1 MFADGLK
8 NHHSEPKFS
17 ALLQFCKWLKTMGV
31 RLKHVAVPIGA
42 LLIAG
47 MLGAAPV
54 LAQNAAAR
62 AGQGAK
68 GTPPTP
74 ETILGPA
81 MLRPGT
87 ADLACGTGPAGL
99 AQWGIQRIEQSLS
112 LAGTPLAK
120 FNDLKDASEKAVRFL
135 QESCPTSDPATPT
148 GRLGAME
155 QRLEAMLEAV
165 RTVKPPLDDFYASL
179 TDEQKARLNVL
190 DTGPSGSPTKSAA
203 RNATGS
209 RYAMNQVPREQPV
222 QAAAS
227 EPPAP
232 HGGHHRHHH
241 WGFRIRIPIPFL

>member
-1 MFADGLK
+1 MRV
-8 NHHSEPKFS
+8 
-17 ALLQFCKWLKTMGV
+17 WLKP
-31 RLKHVAVPIGA
+31 VAAPVGA
-42 LLIAG
+42 LLIVG
-47 MLGAAPV
+47 MVGATPV

-148 GRLGAME
+148 GRLDAME

-165 RTVKPPLDDFYASL
+165 RTVKPALDDFYASL

-190 DTGPSGSPTKSAA
+190 DTGPRSAA
-203 RNATGS
+203 RSPARNAAGP
-209 RYAMNQVPREQPV
+209 RYAMDQVPRDPA
-222 QAAAS
+222 QAAPS
-227 EPPAP
+227 EAPAP
-232 HGGHHRHHH
+232 HGGHRRHHH
-241 WGFRIRIPIPFL
+241 WGFRIRLPIPFL

>member
-1 MFADGLK
+1 MAVDGRAKGRGL
-8 NHHSEPKFS
+8 
-17 ALLQFCKWLKTMGV
+17 MRV
-31 RLKHVAVPIGA
+31 RLKPVAAPVGA
-42 LLIAG
+42 LLIVG
-47 MLGAAPV
+47 MLGATPV
-54 LAQNAAAR
+54 LAQNPAAR
-62 AGQGAK
+62 AGQGVK

-99 AQWGIQRIEQSLS
+99 YQWGIKRIEQSLS

-135 QESCPTSDPATPT
+135 QESCPTNDPATPT

-165 RTVKPPLDDFYASL
+165 RTVKPALDDFYASL

-190 DTGPSGSPTKSAA
+190 DTGPRSATRSPA
-203 RNATGS
+203 RPTGP
-209 RYAMNQVPREQPV
+209 RYAMDQVPREPAQSAP
-222 QAAAS
+222 S
-227 EPPAP
+227 EAPAP

-241 WGFRIRIPIPFL
+241 WGFRIRLPIPFL

>member
-1 MFADGLK
+1 MARGRQNKGRGL
-8 NHHSEPKFS
+8 N
-17 ALLQFCKWLKTMGV
+17 MRI
-31 RLKHVAVPIGA
+31 RLKHVAAPLGA

-47 MLGAAPV
+47 MFCVTPG
-54 LAQNAAAR
+54 LAQNPAAR
-62 AGQGAK
+62 AAQGAK
-68 GTPPTP
+68 GGAPTP

-120 FNDLKDASEKAVRFL
+120 FNDLKAASEKAVKFL
-135 QESCPTSDPATPT
+135 EESCPTNDPVTPT

-190 DTGPSGSPTKSAA
+190 DTALPRTATRSPA
-203 RNATGS
+203 RNATGP
-209 RYAMNQVPREQPV
+209 RYAMDQVPREDPV
-222 QAAAS
+222 HTAS
-227 EPPAP
+227 APSAP

-241 WGFRIRIPIPFL
+241 WGFRIRIPIPF

>member
-1 MFADGLK
+1 MR
-8 NHHSEPKFS
+8 
-17 ALLQFCKWLKTMGV
+17 V
-31 RLKHVAVPIGA
+31 RLEQMAASLGA
-42 LLIAG
+42 LLIAA
-47 MLGAAPV
+47 MLGVTPG
-54 LAQNAAAR
+54 LAQNAAVR

-68 GTPPTP
+68 GGTPPTP

-148 GRLGAME
+148 GRLETME

-165 RTVKPPLDDFYASL
+165 RTVKPALDDFYASL

-190 DTGPSGSPTKSAA
+190 DTAPPRSATRSPA

-209 RYAMNQVPREQPV
+209 HYAMDQVPREEPV
-222 QAAAS
+222 HTAS
-227 EPPAP
+227 EPPGP
-232 HGGHHRHHH
+232 HGGHRRHHH
-241 WGFRIRIPIPFL
+241 WGFRIRLPIPF

>member
-1 MFADGLK
+1 MARGRQNKGRGL
-8 NHHSEPKFS
+8 N
-17 ALLQFCKWLKTMGV
+17 MRI
-31 RLKHVAVPIGA
+31 RLKHVAAPLGA

-47 MLGAAPV
+47 MFCMTPC
-54 LAQNAAAR
+54 LAQSPAAR
-62 AGQGAK
+62 AAQGAK
-68 GTPPTP
+68 GGTPPTP

-112 LAGTPLAK
+112 LSGTPLAK
-120 FNDLKDASEKAVRFL
+120 FNDLKGASEKAVKFL
-135 QESCPTSDPATPT
+135 EESCPTNDPVTPT

-190 DTGPSGSPTKSAA
+190 DTALPRTATRSPA
-203 RNATGS
+203 RNATGP
-209 RYAMNQVPREQPV
+209 RYAMDQVPREDPV
-222 QAAAS
+222 HTAS
-227 EPPAP
+227 APSAP

-241 WGFRIRIPIPFL
+241 WGFRIRIPIPF